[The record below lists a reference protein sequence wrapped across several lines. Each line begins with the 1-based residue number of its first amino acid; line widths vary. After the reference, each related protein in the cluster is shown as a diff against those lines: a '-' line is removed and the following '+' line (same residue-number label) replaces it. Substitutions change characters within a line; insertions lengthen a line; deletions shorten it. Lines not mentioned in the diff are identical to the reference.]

1 MRGIELPGLRI
12 RVVGTYEGLKFTR
25 VDLRIVADAP
35 SSVLEDLL
43 PEAQRVCYVTNTLR
57 QATELR
63 FTVS

>member
-1 MRGIELPGLRI
+1 
-12 RVVGTYEGLKFTR
+12 
-25 VDLRIVADAP
+25 
-35 SSVLEDLL
+35 VLEDLL

>member
-1 MRGIELPGLRI
+1 
-12 RVVGTYEGLKFTR
+12 VGTYEGLKFTR